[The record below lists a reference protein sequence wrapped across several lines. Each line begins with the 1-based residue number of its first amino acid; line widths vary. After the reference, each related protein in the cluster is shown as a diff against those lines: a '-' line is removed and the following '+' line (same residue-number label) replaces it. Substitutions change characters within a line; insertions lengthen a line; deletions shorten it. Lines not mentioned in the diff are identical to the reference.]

1 MTANTSADVGSATA
15 PKRPPML
22 RGHRGRHYDLA
33 KGKFPGWLVQAD
45 TATHLALGQ
54 RALAADLPALKEAPE
69 IFSQL
74 HQSYTACLHYQ
85 RQVQAVLR
93 NMNSI
98 EAFAKP
104 LLEQALKKEFGQALD
119 AKRTFIFQPTK
130 GIPGDLRSSISTLL
144 HAALHNYEARETEEG
159 KLDAPGDAAA
169 IHSGNPIDPD
179 ARRLPL
185 SPTRFAALCR
195 KLDLGRQYQEH
206 LHEVFFPT
214 ARAGET
220 ALEAQH
226 SVRGHFTVYDAYAL
240 ETQVHIAFLR
250 SHLDE
255 AAYRLMLE
263 VAKGKEVPVPAGH
276 PQRCFTLSL
285 LRIPLNGILVV
296 RTADHARSWVVY
308 LPDDPFHPIKQYP
321 SRTAFEDDL
330 REKLRTLDYLKFF
343 VRFIPQRERTR
354 FFDKLQERLN
364 PKQWNGYFYQPT
376 PDPRAKLDVAGEEI
390 GSYLFRQ
397 RYQQKVESFFDDARF
412 VAVPT
417 AQKDRQS
424 LTARLQHYLNIA
436 LNILNVAAFIVP
448 GLGEIMLGVVAVQ
461 LGNSIFHMIDSFA
474 LGEKQQAWAYL
485 TGVLQNLSLIT
496 ALGAAGASAAAAENA
511 AIASAGFVDGLRPV
525 TLPNGDIRLFNP
537 DLAPFAHKL
546 VLPRTLEPDAM
557 GLYHHQGRT
566 YLPLDGKYYE
576 LKPQASSRRYQARHP
591 RKTDAYTPTFRH
603 NGAGAWVH
611 EFEQPLAWNDL
622 GAFRRLGPE
631 AAALDESAAR
641 RVMQISGINGDVLR
655 SVHLDNLP
663 PPALLRDTLIRF
675 KLDRDLNGLIARLQR
690 GDALGYS
697 RDELHMTLQLLTN
710 RPVWPASKVLRLL
723 DEQKVTLTEYPPDAD
738 ARVTRIDATWD
749 NLHANDLLE
758 LVLTRLGEP
767 EITSLL
773 DEEFGQGPLS
783 LAARTRKL
791 RQILAG
797 EALKRRNSLFASHYE
812 FRTRSTHPSAAQALI
827 QRDFSSLPSLVVREL
842 LSQANSVELQ
852 RLAAGS
858 VPLRLAEEARY
869 YLHNVRIARLYE
881 QACLDSVDQAEAY
894 RVILPMLEKLPGWS
908 NALRLEIR
916 DDTFNGPLLDS
927 LGPEPAAVSKVLIK
941 QGKRYAA
948 RDAEGQELHGPDDLY
963 AAVLHALPDAE
974 RAALG
979 LPHVG
984 QGAQLRQML
993 LELPLPPRETLRE
1006 SLGLPPIKP
1015 HHIPPMRLAAG
1026 QLAYPMSGRGAGRA
1040 LRSFEFNRL
1049 ALELYPTL
1057 RLSEVETLHGLR
1069 DMSLGAGI
1077 ARLRALELEYATLE
1091 DQLDAWLGE
1100 PQTSAEASGK
1110 QQVALLIKRC
1120 WRHETEL
1127 ACDADELPIGGRQLS
1142 LAGYPVDRLPALSAN
1157 FKHVSELHLRGLGL
1171 SATPELDSFLDVF
1184 PRLQR
1189 LDMSRNALTNL
1200 PTALGRL
1207 MALRH
1212 LDLKANQIVLTPAS
1226 AAPLTQLIRLEVL
1239 ILENNSALSML
1250 PDLSP
1255 LTRLAYLHL
1264 RNTGLRDWPPGYANL
1279 PALRRLDLSDNR
1291 ISAIPDEVFG
1301 TDPQRQRLNRAIN
1314 LEGNPIP
1321 VALRQRVDRYRQE
1334 TDLDLGLDVLIESDD
1349 QSEWSSD
1356 SRQPSR
1362 ASSRHSRWGSPSP
1375 VPRDNTHWLEGLSRS
1390 ERETRRDLWLRLAS
1404 DDIEASE
1411 AFFRVLED
1419 LKYSADYISAE
1430 HRPELSERVWRMV
1443 RAATEN
1449 TELREQLFRR
1459 ANAPDP
1465 DSCEDG
1471 ISVVFSDMGFDVLL
1485 YEARALPLEARE
1497 AELLQLARGKS
1508 RLEGVN
1514 RQAKD
1519 LIDTRKAS
1527 GVDPD
1532 EAEIYLAFRIG
1543 LAERLGLPWQARKM
1557 NHDRVAG
1564 VSSQQLDEAYQAI
1577 LADERQPGETSGR
1590 LVRQPFWKD
1599 YLEERFHEGPLKA
1612 PREQRDKLI
1621 GALDDLLSAQREWF
1635 GGNPLDE
1642 QQNADLAETIKQSA
1656 QTLGLTPGAT
1666 FASAMTDSTYL
1677 RLSGDIAKAYSDTLE
1692 QLTEQLLRQHDL

>member
-1 MTANTSADVGSATA
+1 
-15 PKRPPML
+15 ML
-22 RGHRGRHYDLA
+22 QGHRGRHYDRV

-54 RALAADLPALKEAPE
+54 RALAADLPVLKEAPE

-74 HQSYTACLHYQ
+74 HKSYTACLHYQ

-93 NMNSI
+93 NMSSI

-104 LLEQALKKEFGQALD
+104 LLEQALKKEFGQVLD
-119 AKRTFIFQPTK
+119 ANRTFIFQPTK

-144 HAALHNYEARETEEG
+144 HAALHNYEARETEAG

-169 IHSGNPIDPD
+169 IYSGNPIDPD

-185 SPTRFAALCR
+185 SPARFAALCR
-195 KLDLGRQYQEH
+195 KLDLGRQYQAH
-206 LHEVFFPT
+206 LSEVFFPA
-214 ARAGET
+214 ARAGEA

-226 SVRGHFTVYDAYAL
+226 AVRSHFTVHDAYAL

-250 SHLDE
+250 AHLDE

-285 LRIPLNGILVV
+285 LRIALNGILVV

-308 LPDDPFHPIKQYP
+308 LPGDPFHPIKQYP
-321 SRTAFEDDL
+321 SRAAFEDDL

-390 GSYLFRQ
+390 GAYLFRQ
-397 RYQQKVESFFDDARF
+397 RYQQKVETFFADALF

-417 AQKDRQS
+417 AEKDRQS

-461 LGNSIFHMIDSFA
+461 LGNSIFHSIDSFA
-474 LGEKQQAWAYL
+474 VGEKAQAWAYL
-485 TGVLQNLSLIT
+485 TGVLQNLALIA
-496 ALGAAGASAAAAENA
+496 ALGTAGASAAAAENA
-511 AIASAGFVDGLRPV
+511 TIASAGFVDGLRAV

-537 DLAPFAHKL
+537 DLTPFAHKP

-566 YLPLDGKYYE
+566 YLPIDGQYYE
-576 LKPQASSRRYQARHP
+576 LKPQPASRRYQARHP

-603 NGAGAWVH
+603 NDAGAWVH
-611 EFEQPLAWNDL
+611 EFEQPLAWDDL
-622 GAFRRLGPE
+622 RAFTRLGPE
-631 AAALDESAAR
+631 AAALDASTAR
-641 RVMQISGINGDVLR
+641 RVMQISGIDGDVLR
-655 SVHLDNLP
+655 AVHLDNLP

-675 KLDRDLNGLIARLQR
+675 KLDQDLDSLIARLQR

-697 RDELHMTLQLLTN
+697 RDELHMTLQLLTH

-723 DEQKVTLTEYPPDAD
+723 DEQKVTLTEYPPDVD

-758 LVLTRLGEP
+758 LVLTRLDER
-767 EITSLL
+767 EIASLL

-783 LAARTRKL
+783 LPARTRQL
-791 RQILAG
+791 RQILAR
-797 EALKRRNSLFASHYE
+797 EAFKRRHSLFASHYE
-812 FRTRSTHPSAAQALI
+812 FRTRPANPSAAVAVL
-827 QRDFSSLPSLVVREL
+827 QRDFSSLPSLVAREL
-842 LSQANSVELQ
+842 VSHANSAELQ

-881 QACLDSVDQAEAY
+881 QACLDSVDQAQAY

-908 NALRLEIR
+908 NTVRLEIR
-916 DDTFNGPLLDS
+916 DGAFDGPLLDS
-927 LGPEPAAVSKVLIK
+927 TGPESAAALKVLIK
-941 QGKRYAA
+941 QGQRYAA

-984 QGAQLRQML
+984 QGAQLRQKL

-1015 HHIPPMRLAAG
+1015 QHIPPMHLADG

-1049 ALELYPTL
+1049 AQELYPTL
-1057 RLSEVETLHGLR
+1057 RLGEVETLHGLR

-1077 ARLRALELEYATLE
+1077 GRLRALELEYATLE
-1091 DQLDAWLGE
+1091 DELDAWLGE
-1100 PQTSAEASGK
+1100 PQASTEANGRR
-1110 QQVALLIKRC
+1110 QLALQIKRC
-1120 WRHETEL
+1120 WRHETDL
-1127 ACDADELPIGGRQLS
+1127 ASDADGLPIGGRQLS
-1142 LAGYPVDRLPALSAN
+1142 LAGYPVGRLPTLSAN
-1157 FKHVSELHLRGLGL
+1157 FEHVSELHLRGLGL
-1171 SATPELDSFLDVF
+1171 SVAPELDSFLDAF

-1189 LDMSRNALTNL
+1189 LDMSRNALTRL
-1200 PTALGRL
+1200 PEALGRL
-1207 MALRH
+1207 TALRH
-1212 LDLKANQIVLTPAS
+1212 LDLKANQIVLAPTNAG
-1226 AAPLTQLIRLEVL
+1226 PLTQLTRLEVL

-1291 ISAIPDEVFG
+1291 ISDIPDEVFG

-1321 VALRQRVDRYRQE
+1321 AALRQRVDHYRME
-1334 TDLDLGLDVLIESDD
+1334 TDLDLGLDVLIESED
-1349 QSEWSSD
+1349 QSDWSSG
-1356 SRQPSR
+1356 SRSQSR
-1362 ASSRHSRWGSPSP
+1362 ASTRHNRWGTPSP
-1375 VPRDNTHWLEGLSRS
+1375 VPRDSSHWIEGLSRS

-1404 DDIEASE
+1404 DDVEASE

-1419 LKYSADYISAE
+1419 LRYSADYLSAE

-1443 RAATEN
+1443 RAAAEN

-1497 AELLQLARGKS
+1497 AELLQLAKGKV
-1508 RLEGVN
+1508 RLEQVN
-1514 RQAKD
+1514 RQARR
-1519 LIDTRKAS
+1519 LIDARKAI
-1527 GVDPD
+1527 GANPD

-1557 NHDRVAG
+1557 NHGRMAG
-1564 VSSQQLDEAYQAI
+1564 VDNTKLDEAYQAI
-1577 LADERQPGETSGR
+1577 LAEERQPGEMSR
-1590 LVRQPFWKD
+1590 SLVSQPFWKD
-1599 YLEERFHEGPLKA
+1599 YLEERFQEGPLKA
-1612 PREQRDKLI
+1612 PREQRDQMI
-1621 GALDDLLSAQREWF
+1621 GALDDLLGAQREWF
-1635 GGNPLDE
+1635 GGNVLDE

-1656 QTLGLTPGAT
+1656 QTLGLTPGEA

-1677 RLSGDIAKAYSDTLE
+1677 RLSGDIARAYSDTLE
-1692 QLTEQLLRQHDL
+1692 QLTEQLLRQHEVAAS